1 MKNHFIR
8 VLHPEKKYTD
18 GRQVSPIPL
27 SKIIMSMKLTFL
39 FLFMSMGMAT
49 ATSYSQTVRLNV
61 KMENGT
67 IRQLIKMV
75 EKQSEYTFVYNVD
88 ELDTREKIS
97 IDLQNSPIEKI
108 LDAVIAGKPLGYK
121 ITDRHIALFRQ
132 EAVPQQAFRKITG
145 TVTDMRGEPLIGVN
159 VSLQGTTNGTITD
172 IDGKYSLEVP
182 ASQAVLQ
189 FSYVGYLPT
198 VANADG
204 KTVLDVRMKEDV
216 EQLDEVVVTGY
227 GGTQIRSKLT
237 NSIASVKEEN
247 LSVGLFSNPAQALS
261 GTVSGLRVIQ
271 SSGNP
276 SAAPTIV
283 LRGGTNLDGTG
294 SPLVIID
301 GQLREDLSDINPE
314 DIESMEVLKDAGATA
329 LYGARANNGVVL
341 VSTKRGK
348 AGRTS
353 INVKAKFG
361 LNYLNTPYDFM
372 NAGDYLYWMRS
383 AYQKSAQVFKSS
395 AGAWVGT
402 TNLSSLSGV
411 QPYGTGNAYWAD
423 AARTIPLDGNKDS
436 RAVWSPMIYTSDL
449 SFLLNQGWQT
459 MIDPVFGDEIIYKEW
474 STRENIKTP
483 AISQDYNISVSGG
496 NDKGSYYA
504 GLGYNR
510 TEGLPLDLYYQR
522 ITATFNADYK
532 IRSWLTSSTNFSFAN
547 AKKNALPNGR
557 EDTKK
562 NEDHFFTSVL
572 STPPTMRGENPNGE
586 PLLGAGAAGGNL
598 IVNLDKYK
606 RENTTDKI
614 TIGQSF
620 KFDLMK
626 NLYLK
631 LGAIWMY
638 DEGFYESFDRDFR
651 TGSDTWDRSRKS
663 SAEFERTHRQTYNA
677 VANYD
682 LVFLREHTLNVLAG
696 FEYYDEYR
704 KGFSAAGSGAPT
716 DEFGDLELTATG
728 DKKRDIDSWHERQR
742 ILSFFGRVNY
752 DFQGKYLL
760 SATLRNDGYSIL
772 LGDNRWGVFPGVSAG
787 WVFGKENFMQ
797 ALRSIVSFAKLRA
810 SFGLNGNVSNI
821 SGEYV
826 KNGAY
831 DLQGSYITKPY
842 GGQIGY
848 LLGTLPNPGLRW
860 EKSSTFETGL
870 DISFLENKF
879 NANFTFY
886 NRRTQDKYADI
897 PLPGSSGIKTFR
909 TNNGEIRNR
918 GLEIELG
925 VKALRTDDW
934 SWDINVN
941 AAFNKNKILK
951 LPYNGLER
959 NRQNAVQVYDPKT
972 GELIWVGGYQEG
984 QEPGALYAF
993 QADGLYKDES
1003 EIPGNLIDRT
1013 SGDNGSNGL
1022 VLYGPEAWA
1031 QLTDAQKIQAN
1042 GNAAAL
1048 PVQPGDVRWRDVNGD
1063 GVIDDYDRVKMGN
1076 KTPRWT
1082 GGINSTLKYKG
1093 FTLYARMDYGLGFK
1107 IIDSR
1112 LPWIMGNMVGY
1123 YNTVE
1128 KTKETWTPENPG
1140 AKYPTYTWADQ
1151 LEKRNYARPSSMF
1164 VYNGNYLA
1172 FREISLT
1179 YSLPQNLLSKWN
1191 IQQLDFTVT
1200 GQNLGYLTAAK
1211 NVHSPEL
1218 SNSDGIWSEEG
1229 PDRSGGYPL
1238 PRTVIFGINL
1248 TF

>member
-1 MKNHFIR
+1 MNNHFIR
-8 VLHPEKKYTD
+8 LLYSEKKSLQENTFP
-18 GRQVSPIPL
+18 GKNLPKIV
-27 SKIIMSMKLTFL
+27 IIMRLTLL
-39 FLFMSMGMAT
+39 FFFMSIGLAT
-49 ATSYSQTVRLNV
+49 ASSYSQTAKLNV
-61 KMENGT
+61 QVADGT
-67 IRQLIKMV
+67 ILEIIKAI
-75 EKQSEYTFVYNVD
+75 ENQSEFTFVYNVN
-88 ELDTREKIS
+88 EIDTQEKVSVNLTDKS
-97 IDLQNSPIEKI
+97 IDEVLGTVFGNRM
-108 LDAVIAGKPLGYK
+108 LGYK
-121 ITDRHIALFRQ
+121 ITDRHIALFRK
-132 EAVPQQAFRKITG
+132 EAAPRQAARKVSG
-145 TVTDMRGEPLIGVN
+145 RVTDAQGEPLIGVN
-159 VSLQGTTNGTITD
+159 VSVKGTANGTITD
-172 IDGKYSLEVP
+172 IDGNFTVEVDELN
-182 ASQAVLQ
+182 ASLQ
-189 FSYVGYLPT
+189 FSYIGYRPVLLDLKGKS
-198 VANADG
+198 VANI
-204 KTVLDVRMKEDV
+204 RMEEDV
-216 EQLDEVVVTGY
+216 EQLNEVVVTGY

-237 NSIASVKEEN
+237 NSIASVKEES
-247 LSVGLFSNPAQALS
+247 LSIGLFSNPAQALS
-261 GTVSGLRVIQ
+261 GAVSGLRVIQ

-294 SPLVIID
+294 SPLIIVD
-301 GQLREDLSDINPE
+301 GQLREDMSDINPE

-341 VSTKRGK
+341 IATKRGK
-348 AGRTS
+348 SGRTS

-372 NAGDYLYWMRS
+372 NARDYLYWMRT

-395 AGAWVGT
+395 AGEWVGT

-411 QPYGTGNAYWAD
+411 QPYGTGNVYWAD
-423 AARTIPLDGNKDS
+423 AGRTIPANGNMDS
-436 RAVWSPMIYTSDL
+436 RAVWSPMVYTSDL
-449 SFLLNQGWQT
+449 NFLLNQGWQT
-459 MIDPVFGDEIIYKEW
+459 MTDPVFGGEIIFKDW
-474 STRENIKTP
+474 QTRENIKSP
-483 AISQDYNISVSGG
+483 AISQDYNVSVSGG
-496 NDKGSYYA
+496 NEKGSYYA
-504 GLGYNR
+504 GVGYNR

-522 ITATFNADYK
+522 LTATFNADYK
-532 IRSWLTSSTNFSFAN
+532 IRKWLTSYTNFSFAN
-547 AKKNALPNGR
+547 SKKNALPNGR

-572 STPPTMRGENPNGE
+572 STPPTMRGENADGE

-598 IVNLDKYK
+598 IVNLDRYK
-606 RENTTDKI
+606 RENNTDKI
-614 TIGQSF
+614 TMGQSF
-620 KFDLMK
+620 KFDLLK

-631 LGAIWMY
+631 VGVIWMY

-663 SAEFERTHRQTYNA
+663 SAKYERTHRQTYNA

-682 LVFLREHTLNVLAG
+682 LNFLQEHSLNVLAG
-696 FEYYDEYR
+696 IEYYDEYR

-716 DEFGDLELTATG
+716 DEFADLELTSTG
-728 DKKRDIDSWHERQR
+728 DKRREIDSWHERQR

-752 DFQGKYLL
+752 DFKGKYLL
-760 SATLRNDGYSIL
+760 SATLREDGYSIL
-772 LGDNRWGVFPGVSAG
+772 LGDNRWGAFPGVSAG
-787 WVFGKENFMQ
+787 WVFGKEEFMRN
-797 ALRSIVSFAKLRA
+797 LTSVISFAKLRA
-810 SFGLNGNVSNI
+810 SYGLNGNVSNI
-821 SGEYV
+821 SGDYV

-831 DLQGSYITKPY
+831 DLQGSYVTKPY
-842 GGQIGY
+842 GGLTGY
-848 LLGTLPNPGLRW
+848 LLGALPNPGLRW

-870 DISFLENKF
+870 DLSFLENKI

-886 NRRTQDKYADI
+886 NRKTQDKYANI
-897 PLPGSSGIKTFR
+897 PLPGSSGIETFR

-918 GLEIELG
+918 GMEIEMAFK
-925 VKALRTDDW
+925 VIRTKDW
-934 SWDINVN
+934 SWDIQVN

-959 NRQNAVQVYDPKT
+959 NRQNAVQVYDPKS
-972 GELIWVGGYQEG
+972 GSLMWVGGYQEG

-993 QADGLYKDES
+993 RADGLYTNES

-1031 QLTDAQKIQAN
+1031 KLSEAEKIQAN

-1048 PVQPGDVRWRDVNGD
+1048 PIQPGDVRWRDVNND
-1063 GVIDDYDRVKMGN
+1063 GVIDDYDMVKMGN

-1082 GGINSTLKYKG
+1082 GGINTTLKYKD
-1093 FTLYARMDYGLGFK
+1093 FSFYARMDYGLGFK

-1172 FREISLT
+1172 FRELSLT
-1179 YSLPQNLLSKWN
+1179 YSIPKTLLGKWN
-1191 IQQLDFTVT
+1191 IQQLDLTVT

-1218 SNSDGIWSEEG
+1218 SNEGGIWSADG

-1238 PRTVIFGINL
+1238 PRTVIFGVNL

>member
-1 MKNHFIR
+1 MKNKRETFSQRPNFVNRAFICLFICCFCLTNAWAAGQS
-8 VLHPEKKYTD
+8 VLLALPATDSTVGAVLKYIEKNTGY
-18 GRQVSPIPL
+18 V
-27 SKIIMSMKLTFL
+27 
-39 FLFMSMGMAT
+39 FMYEDA
-49 ATSYSQTVRLNV
+49 
-61 KMENGT
+61 K
-67 IRQLIKMV
+67 
-75 EKQSEYTFVYNVD
+75 
-88 ELDTREKIS
+88 
-97 IDLQNSPIEKI
+97 IDLNRKVYFTETNQPVEKI
-108 LDAVIAGKPLGYK
+108 LDTVFAGTDIAYAIKNRQIVIYRARETGGKNQP
-121 ITDRHIALFRQ
+121 A
-132 EAVPQQAFRKITG
+132 PQQNTRNVTG
-145 TVTDMRGEPLIGVN
+145 VVKDEAGMPLIGVN
-159 VSLQGTTNGTITD
+159 VVVKGTTIGTVTDLDGLYTLNGIPADATTLVFSFI
-172 IDGKYSLEVP
+172 GYVPREV
-182 ASQAVLQ
+182 SINRR
-189 FSYVGYLPT
+189 S
-198 VANADG
+198 
-204 KTVLDVRMKEDV
+204 VLDVKLSENV
-216 EQLDEVVVTGY
+216 EQLNEVVVTGY
-227 GGTQIRSKLT
+227 GGTQICSKLT
-237 NSIASVKEEN
+237 NSIASVKEES
-247 LSVGLFSNPAQALS
+247 LSIGLFSNPAQALS
-261 GTVSGLRVIQ
+261 GAVSGLRVIQ

-294 SPLVIID
+294 SPLIIID
-301 GQLREDLSDINPE
+301 GQLREDLSDVNPE

-395 AGAWVGT
+395 AGNWVGT

-423 AARTIPLDGNKDS
+423 ANRTVPLDGNTDS
-436 RAVWSPMIYTSDL
+436 RAVWSPMIYSSDL

-459 MIDPVFGDEIIYKEW
+459 MTDPVFGDEIIYKEW
-474 STRENIKTP
+474 NSRENIKSP

-504 GLGYNR
+504 GVGYNR

-522 ITATFNADYK
+522 LTATFNADYK
-532 IRSWLTSSTNFSFAN
+532 IRSWLTSYTNFSFAN
-547 AKKNALPNGR
+547 AKKNALPNGL
-557 EDTKK
+557 EDTKT
-562 NEDHFFTSVL
+562 NEDHFFTCSL
-572 STPPTMRGENPNGE
+572 SMPPTMRGVNAAGE
-586 PLLGAGAAGGNL
+586 PLVGDDSEDGNL

-614 TIGQSF
+614 TFGQSF
-620 KFDLMK
+620 RFDLMK

-631 LGAIWMY
+631 VGAIWMY
-638 DEGFYESFDRDFR
+638 DEGFYESFNRDYR
-651 TGSDTWDRSRKS
+651 TGSDTWDRSRQS
-663 SAEFERTHRQTYNA
+663 SAKYERTHCQTYNV

-682 LVFLREHTLNVLAG
+682 LNFLREHSLNVLAG

-716 DEFGDLELTATG
+716 DEFADLELTSTG
-728 DKKRDIDSWHERQR
+728 EKKRDIDSWHERQR
-742 ILSFFGRVNY
+742 IMSFFGRVNY
-752 DFQGKYLL
+752 DFRGKYLL
-760 SATLRNDGYSIL
+760 SATLRGDGYSIL
-772 LGDNRWGVFPGVSAG
+772 LGDNRWGAFPGVSAG
-787 WVFGKENFMQ
+787 WVFGKEDFMQ
-797 ALRSIVSFAKLRA
+797 GLNPVVSFAKLRA
-810 SFGLNGNVSNI
+810 SYGLNGNVSNI

-831 DLQGSYITKPY
+831 DLQGSYVTKPY

-848 LLGTLPNPGLRW
+848 LLGKLPNRTLRW

-870 DISFLENKF
+870 DVSFLENKI

-897 PLPGSSGIKTFR
+897 PLPGSSGIQTFR

-925 VKALRTDDW
+925 VKALRTRDW

-972 GELIWVGGYQEG
+972 GQLIWVGGYQEG

-993 QADGLYKDES
+993 QADGLYTNES
-1003 EIPGNLIDRT
+1003 EIPGNLVDRT

-1031 QLTDAQKIQAN
+1031 KLTDAEKIQAN

-1048 PVQPGDVRWRDVNGD
+1048 PIQPGDVRWRDVNGD
-1063 GVIDDYDRVKMGN
+1063 GVIDDYDMVKMGN
-1076 KTPRWT
+1076 RTPRWT
-1082 GGINSTLKYKG
+1082 GGITSTLKYKG

-1128 KTKETWTPENPG
+1128 EMKETWTPENPG

-1172 FREISLT
+1172 FRELSLT
-1179 YSLPQNLLSKWN
+1179 YSLPKTLLSKWN

-1200 GQNLGYLTAAK
+1200 GQNLGYLTAAR

-1218 SNSDGIWSEEG
+1218 SNEGGIWSDDES
-1229 PDRSGGYPL
+1229 DRSGGYPL
-1238 PRTVIFGINL
+1238 PRTVIFGVNL

>member
-1 MKNHFIR
+1 MR
-8 VLHPEKKYTD
+8 LTVLF
-18 GRQVSPIPL
+18 
-27 SKIIMSMKLTFL
+27 FL
-39 FLFMSMGMAT
+39 MSMGVAT
-49 ATSYSQTVRLNV
+49 ATSYSQTVKLNV
-61 KMENGT
+61 QVENGT
-67 IRQLIKMV
+67 ILQIIKTI
-75 EKQSEYTFVYNVD
+75 EEQSEFTFVYNVN
-88 ELDTREKIS
+88 ELSGQEKVSVDLVDQS
-97 IDLQNSPIEKI
+97 IEDVLKTVFRNR
-108 LDAVIAGKPLGYK
+108 AMGYR
-121 ITDRHIALFRQ
+121 ITDRHIALFRM
-132 EAVPQQAFRKITG
+132 EAAVGQTSGKVTG
-145 TVTDMRGEPLIGVN
+145 IVTDHSGEPLIGVN
-159 VSLQGTTNGTITD
+159 VTVKGTANGTITD
-172 IDGKYSLEVP
+172 VEGRYRIDVP
-182 ASQAVLQ
+182 DLNASLQ
-189 FSYVGYLPT
+189 FSYIGYRQVT
-198 VANADG
+198 VELKG
-204 KTVLDVRMKEDV
+204 KTTVDIRMEEDV
-216 EQLDEVVVTGY
+216 EQLTEVVITGY

-237 NSIASVKEEN
+237 NSIASVKEESLN
-247 LSVGLFSNPAQALS
+247 IGLYSNPAQALS
-261 GTVSGLRVIQ
+261 GAVSGLRVIQ

-294 SPLVIID
+294 SPLIIID
-301 GQLREDLSDINPE
+301 GQLREDMSDINPE

-341 VSTKRGK
+341 IATKRGK
-348 AGRTS
+348 SGRTS
-353 INVKAKFG
+353 INVKAKLG
-361 LNYLNTPYDFM
+361 LNYLNTPYNFM
-372 NAGDYLYWMRS
+372 NARDYLYWMRT
-383 AYQKSAQVFKSS
+383 AYQKSAQIFKSS
-395 AGAWVGT
+395 AGSWIGT

-411 QPYGTGNAYWAD
+411 QPYGTGNVYWAD
-423 AARTIPLDGNKDS
+423 EGRTVAADGNKDS

-449 SFLLNQGWQT
+449 NFLLKQGWQT
-459 MIDPVFGDEIIYKEW
+459 MTDPVFGDEIIFKDW
-474 STRENIKTP
+474 KTAENIKSP
-483 AISQDYNISVSGG
+483 AISQDYTINVSGG
-496 NDKGSYYA
+496 NEKGSYYA
-504 GLGYNR
+504 GIGYNR
-510 TEGLPLDLYYQR
+510 TEGLPLDQYYQR
-522 ITATFNADYK
+522 LTATFNADYK
-532 IRSWLTSSTNFSFAN
+532 IRDWLTSYTNFSFADSR
-547 AKKNALPNGR
+547 KNALPNGR

-572 STPPTMRGENPNGE
+572 STPPTMRGENPAGE

-614 TIGQSF
+614 TVGQSF

-631 LGAIWMY
+631 IGAIWMY

-663 SAEFERTHRQTYNA
+663 SAKFERTHRQTYNA

-682 LVFLREHTLNVLAG
+682 LTFLKEHTLNVLAG
-696 FEYYDEYR
+696 VEYYDEYR

-716 DEFGDLELTATG
+716 DEFADLELTSTG
-728 DKKRDIDSWHERQR
+728 DKKREIDSWHERQR
-742 ILSFFGRVNY
+742 ILSFFGRLNY
-752 DFQGKYLL
+752 DFRGKYLL
-760 SATLRNDGYSIL
+760 AATLREDGYSIL
-772 LGDNRWGVFPGVSAG
+772 LGDNRWGVFPGVSVG
-787 WVFGKENFMQ
+787 WIFGKEEFMKNLS
-797 ALRSIVSFAKLRA
+797 AVVSFAKLRA
-810 SFGLNGNVSNI
+810 SYGLNGNVSNI
-821 SGEYV
+821 TGEYQ

-831 DLQGSYITKPY
+831 DLQGSYVTKLY
-842 GGQIGY
+842 GGQTGY
-848 LLGTLPNPGLRW
+848 LLGKLPNPGLHW
-860 EKSSTFETGL
+860 EKSSTFEAGL
-870 DISFLENKF
+870 DLSFIENKI

-886 NRRTQDKYADI
+886 NRKTEDKYANI
-897 PLPGSSGIKTFR
+897 PLPGSSGIETFR

-918 GLEIELG
+918 GLEMELG
-925 VKALRTDDW
+925 FKVLRTRDW
-934 SWDINVN
+934 SWDIQVN
-941 AAFNKNKILK
+941 AAYNKNKILK

-959 NRQNAVQVYDPKT
+959 NRQNAVQVYDPKS
-972 GELIWVGGYQEG
+972 GQLIWVGGYQEG

-993 QADGLYKDES
+993 QADGLYRNES
-1003 EIPGNLIDRT
+1003 EIPASLIDKT

-1031 QLTDAQKIQAN
+1031 KLTDAEKIQAN

-1048 PVQPGDVRWRDVNGD
+1048 PIQPGDVRWRDVNKD
-1063 GVIDDYDRVKMGN
+1063 GVIDDYDMVKMGN

-1082 GGINSTLKYKG
+1082 GGITTTLTYKD
-1093 FTLYARMDYGLGFK
+1093 FSLYTRMDYGLGFK

-1123 YNTVE
+1123 YNTVD

-1179 YSLPQNLLSKWN
+1179 YSIPKNLLSKWN
-1191 IQQLDFTVT
+1191 LQQLDLTIT

-1218 SNSDGIWSEEG
+1218 SNEGGIWSDDG